1 MEHTID
7 SEKSSESQ
15 IKFKHG
21 ESEIN
26 AKSGKGS
33 WGATVKTP
41 FDYHGFVIDE
51 EVSFEHFTDPREPKE
66 GYPKNEHISAFDL
79 DFGFDIVAPQTNGI
93 KYVTNV
99 S

>member
-7 SEKSSESQ
+7 SEKSGESQ

-41 FDYHGFVIDE
+41 LDYHGFVID
-51 EVSFEHFTDPREPKE
+51 
-66 GYPKNEHISAFDL
+66 
-79 DFGFDIVAPQTNGI
+79 
-93 KYVTNV
+93 
-99 S
+99 